1 MGFIRVRNKNT
12 AQEQRIP
19 EHWLGHPV
27 IGADFEEIDT
37 APSTHGG
44 KPSTTK
50 KAVAK

>member
-27 IGADFEEIDT
+27 IGADFEEIDA
-37 APSTHGG
+37 APTNSGG
-44 KPSTTK
+44 KSSTTK
-50 KAVAK
+50 KEASK